1 MQWNDAQIRAIQVN
15 KGPALILAGPGSGK
29 TTVIVHRVQNLIRS
43 YGVSP
48 ENILVLTFTRA
59 AAAQMRQRAVQLFGK
74 DAEGVTYGTF
84 HSVFYR
90 ILKQEWNISEDR
102 VITQE
107 KKMELLR
114 QITALIPR
122 GLSDGQLK
130 KLEEEIGLLR
140 RRTAEGK
147 SLSSEL
153 LTEQELRFVFDVY
166 VGWLRRYD
174 MVDYDEMIDR
184 TKDLLLGNEKSRLAW
199 RERYKYILVDE
210 FQDIDRQQY
219 ELVRLLA
226 HPADNL
232 FVVGDDDQSIYG
244 FRGAGTGIVQDF
256 AKDYPKAARVLLAQ
270 NYRSTPQILYA
281 AGQVIQNNRKRFAK
295 KLVTKNPD
303 GPRVQI
309 RIYEDAAGEAIGMAA
324 EIKKMLQ
331 AGVPSR
337 EIAVL
342 VRVNAQKKS
351 LALALKKAGIEV
363 QEEEEE
369 REEGGQG
376 AAAKP
381 GQDKSRSAAAKS
393 AGEENAQDADRSGI
407 RLLTMHGAKGLEFDK
422 VFLPNVCEGLNPY
435 RRAKTGE
442 EIEEERRLFY
452 VAMTRAKTGLVISWP
467 KNMWNRS
474 QEASRFIREM
484 TD

>member
-1 MQWNDAQIRAIQVN
+1 MQWNDAQTRAIKVN
-15 KGPALILAGPGSGK
+15 EGPALILAGPGSGK

-59 AAAQMRQRAVQLFGK
+59 AAVQMRDRAAALLGAAA
-74 DAEGVTYGTF
+74 DGVTYGTF

-107 KKMELLR
+107 KKTELLR

-122 GLSDGQLK
+122 SLLDGQIK
-130 KLEEEIGLLR
+130 KLEEEVGLMR
-140 RRTAEGK
+140 RRAAEGK
-147 SLSSEL
+147 EPAPGLLSG
-153 LTEQELRFVFDVY
+153 QELRFVTDVY
-166 VGWLRRYD
+166 VGYLRRYNL
-174 MVDYDEMIDR
+174 VDYDEMIDR
-184 TKDLLLGNEKSRLAW
+184 TRDLLQSDAGSRLAW
-199 RERYKYILVDE
+199 RERYRYILVDE

-226 HPADNL
+226 YPANNL

-256 AKDYPKAARVLLAQ
+256 ARDHPGAVRVLLAR

-281 AGQVIQNNRKRFAK
+281 AGQLIRHNKRRFDKELYTK
-295 KLVTKNPD
+295 KPN

-309 RIYEDAAGEAIGMAA
+309 RIFEDAGAEASALSA
-324 EIKKMLQ
+324 EIKRLLA
-331 AGVPSR
+331 AGIPPE
-337 EIAVL
+337 EIVVL

-351 LALALKKAGIEV
+351 LVHALKKVGIPV
-363 QEEEEE
+363 REEEPEAEGAE
-369 REEGGQG
+369 RAGKGTLK
-376 AAAKP
+376 AKAVERKTV
-381 GQDKSRSAAAKS
+381 GVRV
-393 AGEENAQDADRSGI
+393 
-407 RLLTMHGAKGLEFDK
+407 LTMHGAKGLEFEA
-422 VFLPNVCEGLNPY
+422 VFIPQCCEGLTPY
-435 RRAKTGE
+435 RRAKTEE

-452 VAMTRAKTGLVISWP
+452 VAMTRAKELLVISRAE
-467 KNMWNRS
+467 NMRNRT
-474 QEASRFIREM
+474 QEPSRFIEELM
-484 TD
+484 S